1 MLIYERVCIER
12 QRLAEE
18 NNRIKSFMDNAPE
31 GVLHSRKAGNSFKWY
46 HHKEDKHGRKQR
58 IYLQKTDTDAA
69 RALARKTYYL
79 QKQRDNEKEIAALD
93 AYLKRCVRDGGRS
106 TEVKKHPAFSGL
118 LQTGDLEQELAAWR
132 AAPYEKNPHH
142 EEHLTIRAS
151 TGEMVRSK
159 SEAFILSSLAAA
171 DIPVRYE
178 CRLQLGDAAYY
189 PDFTIRRPS
198 DGQVIVWEHFGL
210 MSEYGYMKTAQDK
223 IRAYIAHGFY
233 PMENLVTTFEHE
245 KSTLDFSRV
254 MDIVEWIRG

>member
-1 MLIYERVCIER
+1 MFMYMRAEMEKR
-12 QRLAEE
+12 RLTAE
-18 NNRIKSFMDNAPE
+18 NNTIREKLKQAPE
-31 GVLHSRKAGNSFKWY
+31 GLLRCRKQGSVYKWLHSTK
-46 HHKEDKHGRKQR
+46 DKDGHVHCT
-58 IYLQKTDTDAA
+58 YLRRTAEEKA

-106 TEVKKHPAFSGL
+106 MDIKKHPAFSRL
-118 LQTGDLEQELAAWR
+118 LQAGDLEQELAAWR

-198 DGQVIVWEHFGL
+198 DGQIIVWEHFGL

-223 IRAYIAHGFY
+223 IRTYIAHGFY
-233 PMENLVTTFEHE
+233 PMENLVTTFERK
-245 KSTLDFSRV
+245 KSTLDFARV
-254 MDIVEWIRG
+254 MDIVEWIGG

>member
-1 MLIYERVCIER
+1 MLFYERAEFEKK
-12 QRLAEE
+12 RLTAE
-18 NNRIKSFMDNAPE
+18 NNSIREKMVHVPE
-31 GVLHSRKAGNSFKWY
+31 GLLRC
-46 HHKEDKHGRKQR
+46 RKQGSAYKWLQSIKDKDGSVR
-58 IYLQKTDTDAA
+58 CTYLRKSAKEKA
-69 RALARKTYYL
+69 RALAQKTYYL
-79 QKQRDNEKEIAALD
+79 QKQKDNEKEIAALD
-93 AYLKRCVRDGGRS
+93 AYLKRCVKGGGKS
-106 TEVKKHPAFSGL
+106 LQIKQHPAFSTL
-118 LQTGDLEQELAAWR
+118 LNASDLERELAAWK
-132 AAPYEKNPHH
+132 AASYEKNPHR
-142 EEHLTIRAS
+142 EEHLTVRAA

-223 IRAYIAHGFY
+223 IRTYIAHGFY